1 MTGELERFCRRV
13 LGDSPAAAEI
23 GLAARRGGGDRIT
36 QLAMAA
42 RLCRD
47 QPDSPAPAAP
57 PAAEAGGELAGNV
70 AAEMAAAT
78 ARLPERQ
85 REALALREAL
95 RLSYEQ
101 IGQVMG
107 LEAAAVAPLLARA
120 RLRLRIERRGAA
132 SAVPGECADAERA
145 LRILARRQDSEP
157 LSGEDDEWLH
167 AHLAECQNCE
177 MAHAAMLEASACYR
191 AWPDVAPAV
200 A

>member
-1 MTGELERFCRRV
+1 MSEELEAFCRRV
-13 LGDSPAAAEI
+13 LGDGPAAAEI
-23 GLAARRGGGDRIT
+23 ALAARRGGGDRIS

-47 QPDSPAPAAP
+47 QP
-57 PAAEAGGELAGNV
+57 EAGTVAELDPVDGVGDLSENV

-95 RLSYEQ
+95 RLSHEQ

-107 LEAAAVAPLLARA
+107 LEGAAVAPLLARA
-120 RLRLRIERRGAA
+120 RLRLRLERRGPG
-132 SAVPGECADAERA
+132 SAVPGECKEAERA

-157 LSGEDDEWLH
+157 LTAEDDDWMH
-167 AHLAECQNCE
+167 AHLALCENCE

-191 AWPDVAPAV
+191 AWPDTIPGAA
-200 A
+200 